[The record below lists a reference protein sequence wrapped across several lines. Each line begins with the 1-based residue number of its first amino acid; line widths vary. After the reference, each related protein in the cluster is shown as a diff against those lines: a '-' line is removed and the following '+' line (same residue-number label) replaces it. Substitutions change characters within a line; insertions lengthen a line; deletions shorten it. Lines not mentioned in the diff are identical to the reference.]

1 MTDQGIIQTVR
12 RYFLIF
18 GTSIAYALGF
28 YTIYL
33 FMKAYFTGSKAII
46 FAIDYFGEA
55 NMEFVMMVFC
65 AGAMVYSLGYIVR
78 HLREIEKN

>member
-1 MTDQGIIQTVR
+1 MQKVK

-18 GTSIAYALGF
+18 GTFIAYAFGF

-65 AGAMVYSLGYIVR
+65 TMSMGYSLGYIVR